1 MRHRMILDGE
11 LGTRVCTTPDRT
23 APCTRRLRILL
34 CALLALCLIP
44 IVSAQNQDDIGM
56 APRMAGA
63 LTKAKVKTVA
73 IFDFI
78 GPGQRL
84 NQLGR
89 DFADEMSRELAKSGG
104 TYSVIDRS
112 QVLAVI
118 EKNRVAPDVIRDT
131 AIAGWLARQLHA
143 DALIVGK
150 LSPAEGNRL
159 EIAVASAKTKEG
171 TEIITLSGVVP
182 YTEEMDA
189 RLKITLGTFPN
200 FDESSAATV
209 EPPYP
214 KCLHCPHPNFSV
226 EAIAHGQQGTVFLI
240 VTIGEDGRAH
250 DIDFARGL
258 PYGLTQMAI
267 EAVQSW
273 TFEPSKDHDGKPK
286 AVRQQ
291 IQAAFHLGER

>member
-1 MRHRMILDGE
+1 MRHPMMLDGK
-11 LGTRVCTTPDRT
+11 LGTRVCTTPDR
-23 APCTRRLRILL
+23 AVPCARRVQLL
-34 CALLALCLIP
+34 IFTLLALCLIP
-44 IVSAQNQDDIGM
+44 IAGAQSQDDNDM
-56 APRMAGA
+56 APKMAEA
-63 LTKAKVKTVA
+63 LTKAKVKTVV
-73 IFDFI
+73 IFDFM

-89 DFADEMSRELAKSGG
+89 DFADEMSRGLTKSGG

-118 EKNRVAPDVIRDT
+118 EKNRVAPGVIRDT
-131 AIAGWLARQLHA
+131 ALAGWLARQLHA

-150 LSPAEGNRL
+150 LSPAGGNRL
-159 EIAVASAKTKEG
+159 EIAVASAKTKDG
-171 TEIITLSGVVP
+171 KEITTLSGVAA
-182 YTEEMDA
+182 YRDEMDT
-189 RLKITLGTFPN
+189 RLKMTLGVFPN
-200 FDESSAATV
+200 LDDLKAQPV

-214 KCLHCPHPNFSV
+214 KCIRCPAAQYSA
-226 EAIAHGQQGTVFLI
+226 EAMSHTQQGTVILI
-240 VTIGEDGRAH
+240 IVVGEDGRAH

-273 TFEPSKDHDGKPK
+273 TFEPSRDRDGKPR

-291 IQAAFHLGER
+291 IQVSFNLGL